1 MKKLFLVLCV
11 ALIGMGS
18 AFAQKGEQRVG
29 LNLNYGTE
37 ISNVGLGAK
46 YQYGITDAI
55 RLEGSFDYFFK
66 KDGASMWDIN
76 VNAHYLFPFAEK
88 FAVYP
93 LVGLTYANCKVSGGW
108 SNDAFSSEE
117 IQDMIDAGII
127 EDASEV
133 AGESE
138 SAHESKFGVN
148 LGAGVQYAI
157 NDRWGVNFEVKYQLI
172 SDFDQA
178 VFGIGA
184 TYKF

>member
-66 KDGASMWDIN
+66 KDGLGMWDIN
-76 VNAHYLFPFAEK
+76 VNAHYLFPVAEK
-88 FAVYP
+88 FKVYP
-93 LVGLTYANCKVSGGW
+93 LVGLTYSHWKMDGIDYGSEFEGMSPEDKEEWGIT
-108 SNDAFSSEE
+108 DLEESS
-117 IQDMIDAGII
+117 
-127 EDASEV
+127 
-133 AGESE
+133 
-138 SAHESKFGVN
+138 SASKFGVN
-148 LGAGVQYAI
+148 LGAGVQYDVNETWA
-157 NDRWGVNFEVKYQLI
+157 VNFEVKYQLI
-172 SDFDQA
+172 SDYNQA
-178 VFGIGA
+178 VFGLGVA
-184 TYKF
+184 YKF

>member
-1 MKKLFLVLCV
+1 MKKLFLMLCA
-11 ALIGMGS
+11 ALVSVG

-93 LVGLTYANCKVSGGW
+93 LVGLTYSHWKLDGIDYGSEFEGMSPEEQEEWGIT
-108 SNDAFSSEE
+108 DLEESS
-117 IQDMIDAGII
+117 
-127 EDASEV
+127 
-133 AGESE
+133 
-138 SAHESKFGVN
+138 SASKFGVN

>member
-1 MKKLFLVLCV
+1 MKKLFLMLCV
-11 ALIGMGS
+11 ALVSVG

-55 RLEGSFDYFFK
+55 RIEGSLDYFFK

-93 LVGLTYANCKVSGGW
+93 LVGLTYTN
-108 SNDAFSSEE
+108 
-117 IQDMIDAGII
+117 
-127 EDASEV
+127 
-133 AGESE
+133 
-138 SAHESKFGVN
+138 
-148 LGAGVQYAI
+148 
-157 NDRWGVNFEVKYQLI
+157 
-172 SDFDQA
+172 
-178 VFGIGA
+178 
-184 TYKF
+184 

>member
-1 MKKLFLVLCV
+1 MKKLFLMLCV
-11 ALIGMGS
+11 ALVSVG

-55 RLEGSFDYFFK
+55 RLEGGFDYFFK

-93 LVGLTYANCKVSGGW
+93 LVGLTYTNWNLDYAVGFDMDSDPNTGSMWGM
-108 SNDAFSSEE
+108 DEE
-117 IQDMIDAGII
+117 I
-127 EDASEV
+127 ASGKV
-133 AGESE
+133 
-138 SAHESKFGVN
+138 HESRFGVN

>member
-1 MKKLFLVLCV
+1 MLCV
-11 ALIGMGS
+11 ALISVG

-76 VNAHYLFPFAEK
+76 VNAHYLFPFAKK

-93 LVGLTYANCKVSGGW
+93 LVGLTYANCKVTGGW
-108 SNDAFSSEE
+108 SNDAFSP
-117 IQDMIDAGII
+117 
-127 EDASEV
+127 
-133 AGESE
+133 
-138 SAHESKFGVN
+138 
-148 LGAGVQYAI
+148 AI
-157 NDRWGVNFEVKYQLI
+157 VR
-172 SDFDQA
+172 
-178 VFGIGA
+178 
-184 TYKF
+184 

>member
-1 MKKLFLVLCV
+1 MV
-11 ALIGMGS
+11 AILAMGS
-18 AFAQKGEQRVG
+18 VCAFAQKGGQRVG

-55 RLEGSFDYFFK
+55 RLEGGFDYFFK

-108 SNDAFSSEE
+108 SNDAFSQEE
-117 IQDMIDAGII
+117 IQDMIDAGLI

-133 AGESE
+133 TGES
-138 SAHESKFGVN
+138 SSSHESKFGVN

-157 NDRWGVNFEVKYQLI
+157 NDKWNVNFEVKYQLI

-178 VFGIGA
+178 VFGLGVA
-184 TYKF
+184 YKF